1 MRAATLALLALV
13 ASACAADKPAS
24 SPRTPT
30 VVSAPPSASETST
43 EAPPPREPTQAACDS
58 EGLPPRDIIGA
69 NIVNT
74 ELTAL
79 GEITSAKITA
89 TDGSEPP
96 PTSGYV
102 HFVYEVDVVQQF
114 TGERLEHL
122 RLVQGAEA
130 GIKTQQPG
138 TLFFFSACMG
148 SNGEA
153 FEPDVGYFFPVEPGC
168 QKQIAE
174 LASRESKSLPE
185 PEERG
190 SACHDE

>member
-1 MRAATLALLALV
+1 MRAASLALFALAT
-13 ASACAADKPAS
+13 SACAGDKPAS

-30 VVSAPPSASETST
+30 VVSAPPSASENST
-43 EAPPPREPTQAACDS
+43 APPPPREPTEAVCDAD
-58 EGLPPRDIIGA
+58 GMPPRDIIGA
-69 NIVNT
+69 NIANT

-102 HFVYEVDVVQQF
+102 HFVYEVDIVQQF

-122 RLVQGAEA
+122 RLIQGAEA
-130 GIKTQQPG
+130 GIKTREPG

-148 SNGEA
+148 ENGEG
-153 FEPDVGYFFPVEPGC
+153 FEPDVGFFFPVEPGC

-174 LASRESKSLPE
+174 LAARETKSLPG
-185 PEERG
+185 PEDRG
-190 SACHDE
+190 SACHEE